1 MDTKE
6 QVTKEEE
13 SLPLFQVR
21 QHGIERR
28 IEERGAS
35 RTVEVR
41 AINEAA
47 AVAKAA
53 ALGNGD
59 WDDEIDVDDRDHR
72 ADESVEHDFS
82 GPINVNDVELIE
94 EGEVEDGQEA

>member
-53 ALGNGD
+53 ALSDDD
-59 WDDEIDVDDRDHR
+59 WDDEIDVDEREHR
-72 ADESVEHDFS
+72 VDETVEHDFS
-82 GPINVNDVELIE
+82 GPININDVRLIE
-94 EGEVEDGQEA
+94 EGEVAEGQEA